1 MKNNIFNKK
10 KSLALAS
17 MLIASGVATAQEIA
31 DSTIINVAFGQVS
44 KTDLMGGVSQVS
56 VQEQLKKDY
65 SAYSLNNLQSLIG
78 GYNGNIW
85 GQGALVLVDGAPR
98 SATDITATEVDK
110 VTVLKGASAVALYGS
125 KGAKG
130 VILIT
135 TKRGKIQ
142 PLTIE
147 ARANT
152 GFYVPKRYP
161 KFLGAAEYMSLYN
174 EALMNDDPTQP
185 KKYSDEQ
192 IYNTAQ
198 GTNPYRYPD
207 MDFFGSDY
215 LRKAYNRSDATVEV
229 TGGSKFARYYANFGV
244 TYNNGLIKYGEH
256 KNDNN
261 LNFRVRSNI
270 DATIT
275 DWLGAYVNVGINI
288 SNAYTGRGD
297 FWGAANSLR
306 PNWYTGLVPTSML
319 DPNNASLQQMV
330 GSSSFLIDGQ
340 YLLGGASDSQSTV
353 FGDMLTGGYVK
364 DKNRTFSFDVGVKAD
379 LGMLL
384 KGLSFETAFSIDYW
398 DYYSEAFSQTYAT
411 YEPTWSN
418 VNGQDM
424 IIGLTKY
431 NKDQLSQNEYIG
443 SSQYYQS
450 MAFRAQFNYKNTFA
464 KYHNLDVALAAW
476 GYSKQNAADEYH
488 NSSSYHKTTNANLG
502 LRLGYNYAQTYYAEL
517 AAAAVH
523 SPKLAEGHREALS
536 PSVTLGW
543 RLGQEKWFKNAL
555 PFFDEAKVNAS
566 YAVLNQDIDISDYYM
581 YKGYY
586 NMKGGWYQWMDGT
599 QGGNTNSS
607 VRGGNDQLGFI
618 KRKEWRVGLE
628 ASVFKGLVTLDF
640 NYFNQLTDGLLTDG
654 SSTLYPSYFNSY
666 PNGSF
671 LSYTNY
677 NQDLRKGFDYALYVN
692 KKIGKVDAKLGLTG
706 QVYSSEAKRR
716 EENNGENTY
725 LNAQGQALDVIRGY
739 VCEGFFTQ
747 EDIDHLNANLDQ
759 NNPNFVPKHT
769 FGDVKAG
776 DLKYKDVNGDGVVDS
791 KDQVVMGKY
800 GWSAC
805 PYIYGVNL
813 TLKWKQFTLFA
824 AGTGQMGAKAFRSND
839 WRYGSSKYTEVMKGR
854 WTAET
859 AETAT
864 YPRLTALSNT
874 NNYRNSGFWIYSTDR
889 FDLNKVQ
896 LTYDMPS
903 KWFTGKVV
911 SGMSIYL
918 LGESL
923 LTISKHREYMETNY
937 SSPQCRFY
945 NIGLK
950 MSF

>member
-1 MKNNIFNKK
+1 MP
-10 KSLALAS
+10 LALAS
-17 MLIASGVATAQEIA
+17 MLVASGVANAQELA
-31 DSTIINVAFGQVS
+31 DSSKINIAFGQVA
-44 KTDLMGGVSQVS
+44 KTDLMGGVSQVD

-65 SAYSLNNLQSLIG
+65 DSYSLNNLQSLIG

-85 GQGALVLVDGAPR
+85 GQDPLILVDGAPR
-98 SATDITATEVDK
+98 TASQVDATEVDK

-161 KFLGAAEYMSLYN
+161 KFLGAAEYMTLYN
-174 EALMNDDPTQP
+174 EALTNDDPTQP
-185 KKYSDEQ
+185 LKYSDAD

-207 MDFFGSDY
+207 MNLYSDEY
-215 LRKAYNRSDATVEV
+215 LRKAYNRTDATVEV
-229 TGGSKFARYYANFGV
+229 TGGGKFAKYYANFGL

-256 KNDNN
+256 ENDNT
-261 LNFRVRSNI
+261 LNFRIRSNI

-288 SNAYTGRGD
+288 NNAYNGRGD
-297 FWGAANSLR
+297 FWGAASSLR
-306 PNWYTGLVPTSML
+306 PNSYTGLIPTDMI
-319 DPNNASLQQMV
+319 DPNNASLQKIIQN
-330 GSSSFLIDGQ
+330 SSFLIGGNS
-340 YLLGGASDSQSTV
+340 LLGGASDYQTTV
-353 FGDMLTGGYVK
+353 FGDMLTGGYIK

-379 LGMLL
+379 LGMIT

-398 DYYSEAFSQTYAT
+398 DYYSEALSQTYAT
-411 YEPTWSN
+411 YEPVWGN
-418 VNGQDM
+418 INGKDM
-424 IIGLTKY
+424 IVGLTQY
-431 NKDQLSQNEYIG
+431 GKDVLSQSEYIG
-443 SSQYYQS
+443 TSQYYQS
-450 MAFRAQFNYKNTFA
+450 MTFRAQFNYLNTFA
-464 KYHNLDVALAAW
+464 KYHNVNATLSAW

-488 NSSSYHKTTNANLG
+488 SSSSYHRTTNANLG
-502 LRLGYNYAQTYYAEL
+502 LRLGYNYNHTYYAEF

-523 SPKLAEGHREALS
+523 SAKLAEGHREALS
-536 PSVTLGW
+536 PSFTLGW
-543 RLGQEKWFKNAL
+543 RLSQEKWFKNAL
-555 PFFDEAKVNAS
+555 PFFDEAKINAS

-586 NMKGGWYQWMDGT
+586 NMKGGWYKWQDDT
-599 QGGNTNSS
+599 QGGETNTS
-607 VRGGNDQLGFI
+607 VRGSNEDLTFV
-618 KRKEWRVGLE
+618 KRKEWRIGLE
-628 ASVFKGLVTLDF
+628 ASLFKGLVSLDL
-640 NYFNQLTDGLLTDG
+640 NYFNQLTDGLLTNG
-654 SSTLYPSYFNSY
+654 SSTLYPSYFNTY

-677 NQDLRKGFDYALYVN
+677 NQDTRKGFDFALN
-692 KKIGKVDAKLGLTG
+692 LKKKIGQVEAQLGFTG

-716 EENNGENTY
+716 EENNGSDTY
-725 LNAQGQALDVIRGY
+725 LNAEGQALDVIRGY

-747 EDIDHLNANLDQ
+747 QDIDNLNANLDQ
-759 NNPNFVPKHT
+759 SDPNFVPKHT
-769 FGDVKAG
+769 FGEVQAG
-776 DLKYKDVNGDGVVDS
+776 DLKYKDINGDGVVDS

-805 PYIYGVNL
+805 PFIYGLNL
-813 TLKWKQFTLFA
+813 TLKWKNFTLFA
-824 AGTGQMGAKAFRSND
+824 AGTGQAGGKAFRSND
-839 WRYGSSKYTEVMKGR
+839 WRYGTSKYTEVVRGR
-854 WTAET
+854 WTPET

-864 YPRLTALSNT
+864 YPRLTALNNT
-874 NNYRNSGFWIYSTDR
+874 NNFRNSNFWIYSTDR
-889 FDLNKVQ
+889 FNLNKVQ

-903 KWFTGKVV
+903 QWFTGKVV
-911 SGMSIYL
+911 SGMSVYL
-918 LGESL
+918 LGENL
-923 LTISKHREYMETNY
+923 LTISKNSEYMETSY
-937 SSPQCRFY
+937 SSPECRFY

>member
-1 MKNNIFNKK
+1 M
-10 KSLALAS
+10 SLALAS
-17 MLIASGVATAQEIA
+17 MLVSSGVVSAQELA
-31 DSTIINVAFGQVS
+31 DSSKINVAFGQVS
-44 KTDLMGGVSQVS
+44 KTDLMGGVSQVDI
-56 VQEQLKKDY
+56 QEQLKKDY
-65 SAYSLNNLQSLIG
+65 SASSLNNLQSLIG

-98 SATDITATEVDK
+98 SASDINATEVDK

-161 KFLGAAEYMSLYN
+161 KYLGAAEYMSLYN
-174 EALMNDDPTQP
+174 EALSNDDPTQP
-185 KKYSDEQ
+185 MKYSDEQ

-207 MDFFGSDY
+207 MDFFSSDY
-215 LRKAYNRSDATVEV
+215 LRKAYNRTDATMEV
-229 TGGSKFARYYANFGV
+229 TGGSKFAKYYANFGV

-256 KNDNN
+256 KKDNN
-261 LNFRVRSNI
+261 LNLRVRSNI

-275 DWLGAYVNVGINI
+275 DWLSAYVNVGINI
-288 SNAYTGRGD
+288 SNQYTGRGD

-306 PNWYTGLVPTSML
+306 PNMYTGLIPISMI
-319 DPNNASLQQMV
+319 DSNNASLQQMV
-330 GSSSFLIDGQ
+330 NGTIHHIDGQ
-340 YLLGGASDSQSTV
+340 YLLGGASDNQSTV
-353 FGDMLTGGYVK
+353 FGDMLVAGYVR
-364 DKNRTFSFDVGVKAD
+364 DKNRTFSFDVGAKAD
-379 LGMLL
+379 LGMIT
-384 KGLSFETAFSIDYW
+384 KGLTFETAFSIDYW
-398 DYYSEAFSQTYAT
+398 NYYSEAYKLGYAT
-411 YEPTWSN
+411 YEPTWGN
-418 VNGQDM
+418 VNGEDM
-424 IIGLTKY
+424 IIGLTQY
-431 NKDQLSQNEYIG
+431 SKDSQSTSEYIG

-450 MAFRAQFNYKNTFA
+450 MTFRAQFNYVNTFA
-464 KYHNLDVALAAW
+464 KYHNVDATLSAW
-476 GYSKQNAADEYH
+476 GYSKQNAADSSH
-488 NSSSYHKTTNANLG
+488 SSSSYHKTTNANLG
-502 LRLGYNYAQTYYAEL
+502 LRLGYNYNHTYYAEL

-523 SPKLAEGHREALS
+523 SPKLAEGHREAIS

-543 RLGQEKWFKNAL
+543 RLSQEDWFKNAL
-555 PFFDEAKVNAS
+555 PFFDEAKINAS

-586 NMKGGWYQWMDGT
+586 NMKGGWFTWQDGT

-607 VRGGNDQLGFI
+607 VRGANDELTFV
-618 KRKEWRVGLE
+618 KRKEWRIGLE
-628 ASVFKGLVTLDF
+628 TSMLNGLVTLDF

-654 SSTLYPSYFNSY
+654 SSTLYPSYFNTY

-671 LSYTNY
+671 LPYTNY
-677 NQDLRKGFDYALYVN
+677 GQDTRKGFDYALYLN
-692 KKIGKVDAKLGLTG
+692 KNIGKVSAQLGFTG
-706 QVYSSEAKRR
+706 QVYSSKAKRR
-716 EENNGENTY
+716 EENNGEYTY
-725 LNAQGQALDVIRGY
+725 LNAAGQALDVIRGY

-747 EDIDHLNANLDQ
+747 QDIDNLNANLDQ
-759 NNPNFVPKHT
+759 SDPNFVPKHT

-776 DLKYKDVNGDGVVDS
+776 DLKYKDINGDGVVDS

-805 PYIYGVNL
+805 PYIYGLNL
-813 TLKWKQFTLFA
+813 TLKWKNFTFFA

-839 WRYGSSKYTEVMKGR
+839 WRYGTSKYTEVMKGR

-864 YPRLTALSNT
+864 YPRLTALNNT
-874 NNYRNSGFWIYSTDR
+874 NNFRNSNFWIYSTDR

-896 LTYDMPS
+896 LTYDMPK

-911 SGMSIYL
+911 SGMSVYL

-937 SSPQCRFY
+937 SSPQCRYY